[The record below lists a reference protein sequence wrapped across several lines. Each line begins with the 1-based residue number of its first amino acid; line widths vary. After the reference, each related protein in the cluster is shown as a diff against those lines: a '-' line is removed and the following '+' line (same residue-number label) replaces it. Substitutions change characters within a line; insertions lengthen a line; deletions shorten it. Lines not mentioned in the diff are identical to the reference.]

1 MPATRRCVHAKLAS
15 PPCSRGSTRR
25 TRRRRRRRGLVTSL
39 KPGSVA
45 ASPAEEA
52 PHASS
57 RRLRRGPAA
66 VGSAGRAEEAGAQ
79 PRGDGEVGR
88 RGARIAH
95 VTQLRSNVDTESGC
109 SAARTAARYAR
120 KATRTVSTHGGT
132 RAAGV
137 ARPASRD
144 TARAGRRPPRPGKT
158 TASAAPSKACATR
171 SSARAASCGRRRCV
185 RKPAVRM
192 PGAQVQVGQRG
203 RRGEREA
210 RQQGGADGV
219 ARGRQVVEALR
230 NLAAGTSQQVPRS
243 RYLAVGPPST
253 ACRLSLLAATVA
265 PSRRSGTQ
273 QLAVAIT
280 RQQPTRR
287 GSSSSP
293 CPSARHVRI
302 NAAPHGCATQ
312 VSRAYSERVPGVW
325 ASTSVRGLRPTQ
337 KSRSFAQTVWCALS
351 RHLFRILPSSR
362 VPRSWWV

>member
-243 RYLAVGPPST
+243 RSAKHGVQVVAVGGDRGALAPLRNTT
-253 ACRLSLLAATVA
+253 AGGGHHTTAADATRLLVQPLSLGA
-265 PSRRSGTQ
+265 P
-273 QLAVAIT
+273 
-280 RQQPTRR
+280 
-287 GSSSSP
+287 
-293 CPSARHVRI
+293 
-302 NAAPHGCATQ
+302 
-312 VSRAYSERVPGVW
+312 RAYKRSATRLRHTGQ
-325 ASTSVRGLRPTQ
+325 SSV
-337 KSRSFAQTVWCALS
+337 F
-351 RHLFRILPSSR
+351 
-362 VPRSWWV
+362 